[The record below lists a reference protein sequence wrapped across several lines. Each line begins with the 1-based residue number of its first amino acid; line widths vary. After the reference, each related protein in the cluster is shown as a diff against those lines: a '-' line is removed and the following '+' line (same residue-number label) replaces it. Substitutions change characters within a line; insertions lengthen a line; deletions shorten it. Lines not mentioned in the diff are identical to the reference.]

1 MSELILT
8 GDNVNEGRIK
18 INDANDAASY
28 VFERGTGVNSIE
40 QIASPANLA
49 SGDGSTAFGSG
60 TDATN
65 RNSHAQGRDTLS
77 SGIASWAFGYGAEAT
92 GDQSFA
98 GGGPDNGV
106 DSLQATGVTS
116 FCFGEAD
123 GGNHIASGGTSV
135 LLGGLN
141 RTVDTFNSGI
151 FGGSKQGQSI
161 TSPFA
166 GKTEAA
172 NIMISPG
179 PFSDIV
185 NSEYSFIVGG
195 TYFAAGGTRI
205 VNDSYVESSGI
216 ISGSEN
222 IIENSGGS
230 IIVGG
235 GSDAVA
241 VIDYRNKLSGSTT
254 SSIISSRESIISRG
268 LTSSIISSNS
278 SSITPAS
285 SGDISSENS
294 AIIGGANNAISNE
307 ITGISNAHAENVV
320 LVAGQRNEIIG
331 TDNSAIIGGSGN
343 TIAQKSLLGYGVTE
357 CAIIGG
363 VSNTIGQK
371 NSSSQ
376 YTIQHSAI
384 IGGYDN
390 KIEGFGGGG
399 IVGNF
404 VLMGSGGK
412 NKQFSGNTW
421 LLAYDDVLPNTPSTT
436 NNKVAFNGTV
446 GQGYFTGTADAGA
459 PADYAEYFEWNDGNP
474 SDEDRVGYFTSLI
487 GEKVEIG
494 NSNIVGVVS
503 ATPAVVGDA
512 ASFKWK
518 EMYITDEWSN
528 RVYDNYKIYKL
539 EDEELEIYIDSNDKV
554 YSEPPNPTNV
564 PGTLYSG
571 DISRKSFVENKSI
584 PIINPNYDPERN
596 YLSREERKEWS
607 PIGLLGKLN
616 VRTSEQ
622 ITGATVSADS
632 NGMAINGNDY
642 YVLENKKPYDGSYGV
657 VKILFK

>member
-28 VFERGTGVNSIE
+28 VFEKGTGVNSIE
-40 QIASPANLA
+40 QIASPENLA

-77 SGIASWAFGYGAEAT
+77 SGVASWAFGYGAEAT

-98 GGGPDNGV
+98 GGGPDNGN
-106 DSLQATGVTS
+106 SLQATGENS

-123 GGNHIASGGTSV
+123 AGNHVASGGTSV

-141 RTVDTFNSGI
+141 RTVGDFNSGI

-161 TSPFA
+161 SSNFA
-166 GKTEAA
+166 GKTDAA
-172 NIMISPG
+172 NIMISPSF
-179 PFSDIV
+179 FSDIV

-195 TYFAAGGTRI
+195 TYESVGRTRI

-216 ISGSEN
+216 LAGSEN

-235 GSDAVA
+235 GSDAV
-241 VIDYRNKLSGSTT
+241 VLIDYRNKLSGSTT

-268 LTSSIISSNS
+268 LTSTIISSNI

-307 ITGISNAHAENVV
+307 VAGISNTHAENVV

-343 TIAQKSLLGYGVTE
+343 TIAQKTFFGVTD

-363 VSNTIGQK
+363 TSNTIGHR
-371 NSSSQ
+371 NSFSQ
-376 YTIQHSAI
+376 YTFEYSAI
-384 IGGYDN
+384 IGGYSN
-390 KIEGFGGGG
+390 KIDDFAG
-399 IVGNF
+399 IGAIRNF

-421 LLAYDDVLPNTPSTT
+421 LLAYDDVAPNIPSTT
-436 NNKVAFNGTV
+436 NNKIAFNGTV

-503 ATPAVVGDA
+503 ATPAVVGDS

-518 EMYITDEWSN
+518 KMYITDEWSN

-571 DISRKSFVENKSI
+571 DISRKSFIENKSI

-616 VRTSEQ
+616 VKTSEQ

-642 YVLENKKPYDGSYGV
+642 YVLQNKKPYDGSYGV

>member
-18 INDANDAASY
+18 INDANDALTRY
-28 VFERGTGVNSIE
+28 FEKGTGVNSIE
-40 QIASPANLA
+40 QINTAFSNLA

-60 TDATN
+60 TNATN
-65 RNSHAQGRDTLS
+65 RNSHAQGQDTLS

-98 GGGPDNGV
+98 GGGPDNGN
-106 DSLQATGVTS
+106 SLQATGQTS

-123 GGNHIASGGTSV
+123 GGNHVASGGTSV
-135 LLGGLN
+135 LLGGSN
-141 RTVDTFNSGI
+141 RTVGDFNSGI
-151 FGGSKQGQSI
+151 FGGSKDGQSI
-161 TSPFA
+161 SSNFA
-166 GKTEAA
+166 GKTDAA

-179 PFSDIV
+179 RFSDIE

-195 TYFAAGGTRI
+195 TLFSAGGTRI

-216 ISGSEN
+216 LAGSEN
-222 IIENSGGS
+222 IIKNSGGS

-235 GSDAVA
+235 GSDATVPFF
-241 VIDYRNKLSGSTT
+241 DYRNKLSGSTT

-307 ITGISNAHAENVV
+307 VTGITGAENAV

-343 TIAQKSLLGYGVTE
+343 TIAQKSSAGYGVTD

-363 VSNTIGQK
+363 VSNTISHK
-371 NSSSQ
+371 NSFSTYSF
-376 YTIQHSAI
+376 INSAI
-384 IGGYDN
+384 IGGYSN
-390 KIEGFGGGG
+390 KIEDFAGFGT
-399 IVGNF
+399 VRNF

-436 NNKVAFNGTV
+436 NNKIAFNGTV

-503 ATPAVVGDA
+503 ATPAVVGDS

-564 PGTLYSG
+564 LGTLYSG

-616 VRTSEQ
+616 VKTSEQ

-642 YVLENKKPYDGSYGV
+642 YVLQNKKPYDGSYGV

>member
-28 VFERGTGVNSIE
+28 VFEKGAGVNSIE
-40 QIASPANLA
+40 QTASPANLA
-49 SGDGSTAFGSG
+49 SGDGSTAFNSE
-60 TDATN
+60 TNATN

-77 SGIASWAFGYGAEAT
+77 SGIASWAFGFGAEAT

-98 GGGPDNGV
+98 GGV
-106 DSLQATGVTS
+106 VVSSLQATAQNS
-116 FCFGEAD
+116 FCFGED
-123 GGNHIASGGTSV
+123 NGGNHVAGGENSV

-141 RTVDTFNSGI
+141 RTVEDFNSGI

-161 TSPFA
+161 SSPFV
-166 GKTEAA
+166 GKTDAA

-185 NSEYSFIVGG
+185 NSEYSFIVGC
-195 TYFAAGGTRI
+195 TYFAGAGTRI

-216 ISGSEN
+216 LAGSEN

-235 GSDAVA
+235 GSDS
-241 VIDYRNKLSGSTT
+241 VIFSSDYRNKLSGSTT

-268 LTSSIISSNS
+268 LTSAIISSSS
-278 SSITPAS
+278 SSITPAPS
-285 SGDISSENS
+285 EDISSENS
-294 AIIGGANNAISNE
+294 AIIGGANNSISNE
-307 ITGISNAHAENVV
+307 VTGILNSHAENVV

-331 TDNSAIIGGSGN
+331 ADNSAIIGGSGN
-343 TIAQKSLLGYGVTE
+343 TIAQKSSTGFRVTD

-363 VSNTIGQK
+363 VSNTIGPK
-371 NSSSQ
+371 TSSSS
-376 YTIQHSAI
+376 YTFEHSAI

-390 KIEGFGGGG
+390 LISDFVGLST
-399 IVGNF
+399 VGNF

-412 NKQFSGNTW
+412 NKASSGNTW
-421 LLAYDDVLPNTPSTT
+421 LLAYDDVTPNTPSTT
-436 NNKVAFNGTV
+436 NNKIAFNGTV
-446 GQGYFTGTADAGA
+446 GQGYFTGTANLGV

-503 ATPAVVGDA
+503 ATPAVVGDS

-571 DISRKSFVENKSI
+571 DISRKSFIENKSI

-616 VRTSEQ
+616 VKTSEQ

-642 YVLENKKPYDGSYGV
+642 YVLQNKKPYDGSYGV